1 MGGIYQFS
9 EPQLLLFALV
19 LMRMTAFVVTSA
31 IFGAP
36 SLSVQVKILLS
47 IVLAVLIYPTVK
59 IGNAELLTISNELV
73 SLAARE
79 ILVGITLGFLTRLF
93 FFAVTMTG
101 DLISITVG
109 LNASQQFNPL
119 LGQNGN
125 TIDQF
130 YTTLG
135 TLVFL
140 AVNGHHILLGGIA
153 QSFELIPVS
162 GLTLNVGVF
171 AEIATFGQKIL
182 VMAVK
187 MCAPVMVAILVT
199 NLAMGILGRAIPQ
212 INVLVTSMQATVLVG
227 MAVVFICLP
236 LLIMEMNGII
246 DATANSLFAVMKNL

>member
-1 MGGIYQFS
+1 MGSFYQFS
-9 EPQLLLFALV
+9 EPQILLFALV

-31 IFGAP
+31 IFGVPA
-36 SLSVQVKILLS
+36 LSVQVKVLLSVVLTILL
-47 IVLAVLIYPTVK
+47 YPTIKVNPE
-59 IGNAELLTISNELV
+59 GLQLISDGIIT
-73 SLAARE
+73 LAARE
-79 ILVGITLGFLTRLF
+79 ILVGITIGFLTRLF

-109 LNASQQFNPL
+109 LNASQQYNPM

-140 AVNGHHILLGGIA
+140 AVNGHHILLGGLA
-153 QSFELIPVS
+153 QSFELVPVHS
-162 GLTLNVGVF
+162 MSLNIGVY
-171 AEIATFGQKIL
+171 AEIATFAQSIL
-182 VMAVK
+182 MMAVK

-212 INVLVTSMQATVLVG
+212 INVLVTSMSVTIMIG
-227 MAVVFICLP
+227 MAVVFLCLP
-236 LLIMEMNGII
+236 LLILEMNGII
-246 DATANSLFAVMKNL
+246 DATANSLFSVMKHL